1 MDLSFTEQQTML
13 KTMATDFLG
22 RELPKE
28 RVLEI
33 DESPTGFAPD
43 LWKQMADLGWTGMA
57 IPEEYEGLGTNFTDL
72 GALYEVLGAYACS
85 SPHLSSVVLSAQVIL
100 ELGDEAQKKML
111 LPPIARGEQI
121 FSFAYTE
128 PDYGWGP
135 ESVQLRAAAR
145 DGGFVLNGTK
155 LFVPD
160 AHIADRLLIVARTSS
175 RGAPERGLT
184 VFLVDKQT
192 PGLSVRL
199 LTGWIGDKLCEVAL
213 SNVKV
218 PASAVIGTVGQA
230 WEGIERAED
239 RATAVLCTYMAGGTQ
254 KATDMAADYS
264 KTRIAFG
271 NPIGTF
277 QRVQDHVIT
286 GLNEADS
293 IKWTAYEALWKLD
306 EGRQDASAAV
316 SMAKAVASIGF
327 PRACDASHHVHGGI
341 GTDLTFGLTNHT
353 KRARTF
359 QHYLGDAAFHKKRLA
374 KLLKL

>member
-1 MDLSFTEQQTML
+1 MDLSFSEQQNML
-13 KTMATDFLG
+13 KTMATDFLQ

-43 LWKQMADLGWTGMA
+43 LWRQMADLGWAGMV
-57 IPEEYEGLGTNFTDL
+57 IPEEFGGTGNSFTDL

-85 SPHLSSVVLSAQVIL
+85 SPHLSSAVLSAQAIL
-100 ELGDEAQKKML
+100 EAGDAAQKQMY
-111 LPPIARGEQI
+111 LPAIARGEQI
-121 FSFAYTE
+121 FAFAYTE
-128 PDYGWGP
+128 PAYGWGP
-135 ESVQLRAAAR
+135 EAVQLPAAR
-145 DGGFVLNGTK
+145 RNGDYVLNGTK

-160 AHIADRLLIVARTSS
+160 AHIADRILVVARTSG

-184 VFLVDKQT
+184 LFLVDKQT

-199 LTGWIGDKLCEVAL
+199 QTGWIGDKLCEVTLA
-213 SNVKV
+213 NVRV
-218 PASAVIGTVGQA
+218 PASAVIGAVGQA
-230 WEGIERAED
+230 WGPIERARD
-239 RATAVLCTYMAGGTQ
+239 RATAVLSTYMAGGTQ
-254 KATDMAADYS
+254 KATDMAVEYS

-271 NPIGTF
+271 VPIGTF

-286 GLNEADS
+286 GLNEAES

-306 EGRQDASAAV
+306 EGRADAPAAV
-316 SMAKAVASIGF
+316 SLAKAVASIGF

-359 QHYLGDAAFHKKRLA
+359 QHYLGDAAFHKQRLA
-374 KLLKL
+374 RLLKL